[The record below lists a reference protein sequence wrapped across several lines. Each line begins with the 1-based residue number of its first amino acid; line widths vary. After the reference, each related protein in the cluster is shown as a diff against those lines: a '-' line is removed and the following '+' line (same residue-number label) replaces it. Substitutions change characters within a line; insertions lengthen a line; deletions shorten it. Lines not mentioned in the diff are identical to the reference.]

1 MKAGERLADLHLNY
15 EKQQEYSLE
24 RIAKKEKLDW
34 RVEKCAAAGGS
45 EANPHIAGAAPG
57 RASNS
62 LISVSNTLVS
72 VSPT

>member
-1 MKAGERLADLHLNY
+1 VKAGERLADLHLNY

-45 EANPHIAGAAPG
+45 EVILTIPALPPAAP
-57 RASNS
+57 AA
-62 LISVSNTLVS
+62 
-72 VSPT
+72 P